1 MAIDK
6 SHSPAWVKITVWVLV
21 VALIVG
27 FVAIGF
33 STALP
38 QLGTLFGGGGTTTSS
53 GQSNN
58 TVNTDTLEV
67 INAQYTSQATATEAS
82 VSADPENESLRRQV
96 AGIYMDW
103 AFSLYNS
110 TDVNAQAKVAETM
123 AKAIPH
129 WEKAL
134 ELAPGDK
141 QVMGDLSTSLFYS
154 GQVEEAIALAEK
166 TVEENPDYA
175 TVWYNLG
182 IYRQTNGD
190 NAGAREAYTEAVQ
203 NATGT
208 DAQLKTAA
216 QSALDSLPE

>member
-6 SHSPAWVKITVWVLV
+6 SHSPAWVKVTVWVLV

-33 STALP
+33 SAAIP
-38 QLGTLFGGGGTTTSS
+38 QLGQLFGGGGTTTS
-53 GQSNN
+53 GTPND

-82 VSADPENESLRRQV
+82 VTGDPENGALRREM

-123 AKAIPH
+123 AKAVPH

-141 QVMGDLSTSLFYS
+141 QIMGDLSTSMFYS

-166 TVEENPDYA
+166 TVKENPDYA

-190 NAGAREAYTEAVQ
+190 NAGAREAYTQAVQ
-203 NATGT
+203 NAT
-208 DAQLKTAA
+208 DADTQLKTAA